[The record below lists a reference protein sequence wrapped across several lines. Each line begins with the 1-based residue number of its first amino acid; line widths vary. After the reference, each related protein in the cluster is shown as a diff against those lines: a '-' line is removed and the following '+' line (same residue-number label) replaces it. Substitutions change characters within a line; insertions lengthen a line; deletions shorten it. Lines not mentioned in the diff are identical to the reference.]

1 MKNKIKSVSE
11 IGIRAKAILTEVI
24 EVYLS
29 QGNPVSSKLISEKLN
44 SPLSPS
50 SIRSVMARLE
60 EQGYLHSPHTSS
72 GRVPTDRGLK
82 LFVDGLLELGDLTSD
97 ERKNIEASS
106 ARLKAEKVVFSL
118 FQLIV
123 CS

>member
-11 IGIRAKAILTEVI
+11 IGIRAKEILTEVI

-60 EQGYLHSPHTSS
+60 AVSYTHLRAHET
-72 GRVPTDRGLK
+72 
-82 LFVDGLLELGDLTSD
+82 
-97 ERKNIEASS
+97 
-106 ARLKAEKVVFSL
+106 
-118 FQLIV
+118 
-123 CS
+123 